1 MSVVIHQLGADITLP
16 NAASSDYF
24 GASSSLNGDGTIVVG
39 GAKDHDAGGLTSSG
53 GAAVFKRIGQSI
65 WYQLGATFEGGAA
78 GDALGSWVSIND
90 AGDRVAISAPGASND
105 NGLVKVFA
113 YSAGTASWS
122 QLGSD
127 ITGTDYFGRGLSL
140 NDAGDIVAVGIPFG
154 GTSSYAGIVRVFQ
167 YSGGSWSQIGSDIN
181 GDASWDQLGGAIALN
196 GDGDIMAVGAI
207 NNDTGGSNA
216 GRVKVYQYSAGSWS
230 QVGSNIDGTTANE
243 QLGTS
248 VALNEAGDIVAIG
261 VPKDSSGGADAG
273 QIRVYQYS
281 AGSWS
286 RSGSSGVAGINGAV
300 GEKWGTAV
308 GINAAGDVLVA
319 RGSEQ
324 AQAFIKT
331 TDWYPRPSTAGT
343 ITTDYNIYQMSASM
357 SNDGSVFSVGVPYG
371 DSAAANAGQIQVYY
385 LEGLV
390 PEPSEGAFITSGP
403 IGFSGSYAGSVSK
416 FITEQGGAVPSAGG
430 ISLSGLFAAA
440 TGANLTLPEGDY
452 SPPHGMSE
460 FYGAE
465 GASAGDM
472 KFGDGYFWL
481 KEWFYYCYGAYGTN
495 PNNNTRGYSRISLHH
510 KDYPLTNF
518 SKLDTGLGAPTE
530 TYWAYQSSRPSYS
543 GILPFSQPGSGHDW
557 LGGYYAG
564 AAQWW
569 HNTFYQSTSN
579 KALDLNCYYG
589 DAKIAAG
596 FTDGVPNVGGYAG
609 AAVNWYS
616 GFAENFTGSQS
627 LPGSNN
633 AGGPLYYR
641 PVHSNYD
648 GVINTLSDGYF
659 VRGDKVSS
667 GEWTET
673 MKYYFDQRTGFSSS
687 SYGAMNTGQA
697 SDFVS
702 CTSNC
707 NKVWGNIEFYKI
719 QYVP

>member
-1 MSVVIHQLGADITLP
+1 MAVNIYQLGADLTLP
-16 NAASSDYF
+16 NAGTSDYF

-39 GAKDHDAGGLTSSG
+39 GAKNHDAGGLTTAG

-65 WYQLGATFEGGAA
+65 WYQLGATFEGGTA
-78 GDALGSWVSIND
+78 GDDLGEKVSIND
-90 AGDRVAISAPGASND
+90 TGDRVAISAPGASGNT
-105 NGLVKVFA
+105 GLVKVFE
-113 YSAGTASWS
+113 YSAATTSWS

-127 ITGTDYFGRGLSL
+127 ITGTDYFGKGLSL
-140 NDAGDIVAVGIPFG
+140 NDAGDIVAVGVPFG
-154 GTSSYAGIVRVFQ
+154 GTSSFAGIVRVFQ

-181 GDASWDQLGGAIALN
+181 GDASWDQLGAAIALN
-196 GDGDIMAVGAI
+196 GAGDIMAIGAK

-216 GRVKVYQYSAGSWS
+216 GRVKVYQYSGGSWS
-230 QVGSNIDGTTANE
+230 QVGSSIDGTAANE
-243 QLGTS
+243 ELGTS

-261 VPKDSSGGADAG
+261 VPNDSNGGTNAG

-281 AGSWS
+281 GGSWS
-286 RSGSSGVAGINGAV
+286 RSGSSGAGGINGTA
-300 GEKWGTAV
+300 GERWGTAV

-319 RGSEQ
+319 RGYSQ
-324 AQAFIKT
+324 AQAFIKS
-331 TDWYPRPSTAGT
+331 TDWYPRPFTGGT
-343 ITTDYNIYQMSASM
+343 VTTDSSINEMSASM
-357 SNDGSVFSVGVPYG
+357 SNDGAVFSVGVPYG
-371 DSAAANAGQIQVYY
+371 DSAATNAGQVQVYY
-385 LEGLV
+385 LEGLI
-390 PEPSEGAFITSGP
+390 PEPSDDAFITSGP
-403 IGFSGSYAGSVSK
+403 IGFSGSYEGSISK

-430 ISLSGLFAAA
+430 VSLSGLFAAA

-481 KEWFYYCYGAYGTN
+481 KEWFYYCYSATTFGRN
-495 PNNNTRGYSRISLHH
+495 PNDNTRGYSRISLHH
-510 KDYPLTNF
+510 KDYPLTSF
-518 SKLDTGLGAPTE
+518 GTLDTGLGPPTD
-530 TYWAYQSSRPSYS
+530 TYYPGKPSYS

-569 HNTFYQSTSN
+569 HNTFWQSTSR

-609 AAVNWYS
+609 GAVNWYS

-641 PVHSNYD
+641 RIHSDSD
-648 GVINTLSDGYF
+648 GVINTLGNGYF
-659 VRGDKVSS
+659 VRGDKVPS

-673 MKYYFDQRTGFSSS
+673 MKYYFDHRTGFSSS
-687 SYGAMNTGQA
+687 HYGPMNTGQE
-697 SDFVS
+697 SDFVN
-702 CTSNC
+702 CTVAC
-707 NKVWGNIEFYKI
+707 GKVWGNIEFYKI
-719 QYVP
+719 EYVP